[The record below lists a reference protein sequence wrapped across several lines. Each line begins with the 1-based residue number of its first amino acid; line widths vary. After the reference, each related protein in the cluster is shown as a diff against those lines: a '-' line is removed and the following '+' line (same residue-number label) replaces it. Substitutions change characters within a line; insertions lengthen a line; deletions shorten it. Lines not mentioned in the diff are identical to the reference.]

1 MFLEE
6 LKNYTDKKNILINE
20 NLSKHCTFKTGGSC
34 KGVILPENEDE
45 LLKIIMFLK
54 TKNAAFE
61 IIGNGS
67 NILFPDGH
75 LDKIIIKTTRLN
87 NISVSGNEITAEAGA
102 KLSAVCNIALENSL
116 TGMECLNGI
125 PGTIGGAV
133 YMNAGAY
140 GGEIKD
146 VCIKTFYLD
155 ENLNMLTREFEDHE
169 FSYRHSFFSDKR
181 HIILKSVLRLQKGDK
196 AEIKKKMAEFI
207 EKRNEKQPLN
217 FPNAGSTFKRPEGYF
232 AGKLIEDCGL
242 KGYRIGDA
250 CVSEKHSGF
259 IINKGNA
266 TTEDIL
272 KLIAYVQKEV
282 KNKFGVELETE
293 VKLIEKNEK

>member
-1 MFLEE
+1 MMFLNE
-6 LKNYTDKKNILINE
+6 LKGYTNEKNILINE
-20 NLSKHCTFKTGGSC
+20 KLSKHCTFKTGGTCSL
-34 KGVILPENEDE
+34 VVLPENTDE
-45 LLKIIMFLK
+45 LIKIISFLK
-54 TKNAAFE
+54 KSNKAFE

-75 LDKIIIKTTRLN
+75 LDKVIIKTTRLN
-87 NISVSGNEITAEAGA
+87 SITVSGDEITADAGA
-102 KLSAVCNIALENSL
+102 RLTAVCNTAYENSL

-125 PGTIGGAV
+125 PGTMGGAV

-155 ENLNMLTREFEDHE
+155 DNLDIKEKHFDEHE
-169 FSYRHSFFSDKR
+169 FSYRHSFFSDKKYV
-181 HIILKSVLRLQKGDK
+181 ILKSVLKLQKGDK
-196 AEIKKKMAEFI
+196 TEIKKKMAEYI

-242 KGYRIGDA
+242 KGYAIGDA

-259 IINKGNA
+259 IVNKKNA
-266 TTEDIL
+266 TTNDVL
-272 KLIAYVQKEV
+272 KLINHVQNEV

-293 VKLIEKNEK
+293 VRIIK